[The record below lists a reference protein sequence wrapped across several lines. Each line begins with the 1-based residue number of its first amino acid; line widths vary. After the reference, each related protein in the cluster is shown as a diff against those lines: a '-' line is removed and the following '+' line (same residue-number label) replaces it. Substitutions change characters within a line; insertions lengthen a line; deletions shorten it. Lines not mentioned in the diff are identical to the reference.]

1 MQYGDRPCLRT
12 FVLMTTADTAAELGC
27 KRWQSARACVC
38 RMIRPGGGSGERC
51 SCAAGATGS
60 PWCAGRE
67 AAYLPGRFSR
77 RTVPAA
83 LFFPFF
89 YNRQV
94 VFSGIS
100 AVPAA
105 GSRRRSCER
114 KKTREQTTLWVKS
127 DFSCLRSF
135 QIFNS
140 RCAARGTGSYYFMV
154 IPEWQ

>member
-1 MQYGDRPCLRT
+1 
-12 FVLMTTADTAAELGC
+12 
-27 KRWQSARACVC
+27 
-38 RMIRPGGGSGERC
+38 MIRP
-51 SCAAGATGS
+51 AADQGNAVPALPATGS
-60 PWCAGRE
+60 PWRAGRE
-67 AAYLPGRFSR
+67 AANLPGRFSR
-77 RTVPAA
+77 RAVPAA
-83 LFFPFF
+83 LLFPFSIL
-89 YNRQV
+89 YDRQA
-94 VFSGIS
+94 VFSGIP